1 MSVDQMDWD
10 LNVPGNILMFMLKNK
25 SEVGHAATVW
35 IQLVRMGTGCS
46 TKAICYEDK
55 REGNSQR
62 MEVNVYNDANSKP
75 IHPVKVKFEPF
86 GQ

>member
-35 IQLVRMGTGCS
+35 I
-46 TKAICYEDK
+46 
-55 REGNSQR
+55 
-62 MEVNVYNDANSKP
+62 
-75 IHPVKVKFEPF
+75 
-86 GQ
+86 